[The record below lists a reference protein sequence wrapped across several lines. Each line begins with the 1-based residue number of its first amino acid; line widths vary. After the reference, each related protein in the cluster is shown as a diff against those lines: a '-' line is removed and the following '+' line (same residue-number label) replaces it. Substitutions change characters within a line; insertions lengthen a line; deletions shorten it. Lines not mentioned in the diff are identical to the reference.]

1 MRLTVLLAV
10 LMLAAP
16 VTAAACGGS
25 SSKSGATATAPAAGV
40 GTRAAIETP
49 VTLDQARAL
58 LARASLG
65 PADLPA
71 GWKVM
76 SDTTTDN
83 AAAATADPSSA
94 ASNTRCGRLLGRTAT
109 NQPADPVTA
118 FISGQTVSYFSSL
131 TVYATAAGA
140 IDCSN
145 EAAVRY
151 QQPGELVKA
160 FGTLFTDPKA
170 VVVKPVTYPTVG
182 DGSFAATLAGKVN
195 VSGTIIDLTVLVVG
209 FRKGNATAV
218 VGSAANEAPPTADLT
233 PLVNL
238 VLRRIAAG

>member
-1 MRLTVLLAV
+1 MRRTVLPGV
-10 LMLAAP
+10 LVLAALLA
-16 VTAAACGGS
+16 TAACGGS
-25 SSKSGATATAPAAGV
+25 KKSGATAIAPIAGATAAA
-40 GTRAAIETP
+40 AAATP
-49 VTLDQARAL
+49 MTIDQARAL
-58 LARASLG
+58 LARASLE

-83 AAAATADPSSA
+83 AAAAAADPSSA
-94 ASNTRCGRLLGRTAT
+94 ASNTRCGRLLGRTVAD
-109 NQPADPVTA
+109 QPADPVPA

-140 IDCSN
+140 TDCSN
-145 EAAVRY
+145 EAAARY
-151 QQPGELVKA
+151 QQPGELAKA

-170 VVVKPVTYPTVG
+170 VVVKPVTFPATG

-209 FRKGNATAV
+209 FRKGNVTAV
-218 VGSAANEAPPTADLT
+218 VGSAANEAPPMADLT

-238 VLRRIAAG
+238 VLRRISAE

>member
-1 MRLTVLLAV
+1 MRSIALIAVFALAIAAVTV
-10 LMLAAP
+10 
-16 VTAAACGGS
+16 ACSGS
-25 SSKSGATATAPAAGV
+25 KKSGSTATVPAAGSTAS
-40 GTRAAIETP
+40 GPAATRPMTI
-49 VTLDQARAL
+49 DQARAL
-58 LARASLG
+58 LARASLE

-76 SDTTTDN
+76 TDTTTDN
-83 AAAATADPSSA
+83 AAAAAADPSSA
-94 ASNTRCGRLLGRTAT
+94 ASNTRCGRLLGRTVAD
-109 NQPADPVTA
+109 QPADPVNA

-145 EAAVRY
+145 EAAARY
-151 QQPGELVKA
+151 QQPGELAKA

-170 VVVKPVTYPTVG
+170 VVVKPVTFPTVG

-209 FRKGNATAV
+209 FRKGNVTAV
-218 VGSAANEAPPTADLT
+218 VGSAANEAPPMADLT

-238 VLRRIAAG
+238 VLRRIGAG